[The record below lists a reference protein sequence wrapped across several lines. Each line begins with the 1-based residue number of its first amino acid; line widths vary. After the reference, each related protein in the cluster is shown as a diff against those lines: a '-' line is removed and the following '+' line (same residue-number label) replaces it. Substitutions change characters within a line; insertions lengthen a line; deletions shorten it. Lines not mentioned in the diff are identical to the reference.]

1 MTEQELQAYIQAIAP
16 ADRAA
21 MDAAEKRQAELAKPP
36 GSLGELE
43 TISVRLAG
51 ITGQVCPA
59 MDKCRVAVFA
69 ADNGVVDEGVSCAPR
84 SVTRQQ
90 AVNMTRHVT
99 GMSSL
104 AACFGDQV
112 AVVDVGMEQD
122 PHCDAILDRHI
133 RRTTGNI
140 TRDLHQALLAR
151 GHRSAVLYGRGPLS
165 ADPHVARICPSWYG
179 RAQGLTARVA
189 GLPYGRCIRSTRHL
203 LDRIHRIGPDVVHLQ
218 CLNGHFCNLYLLLE
232 DLKQS
237 GIPTVL
243 TLHAEFPYTGG
254 CSHAG
259 PCSGWKEHCGVCVR
273 TTPETT
279 CLLGNR
285 TAAGWRRLRGIYE
298 GWNRLT
304 VVGCSRW
311 IARRAAASSALSGI
325 PVTVIANGI
334 DTTVFR
340 PRRQEAAD
348 LHRAL
353 SIPPE
358 ERVVLFAAP
367 AFSREKG
374 FDLFLELARSCR
386 GLPLRFLAAGGRCTG
401 GPDNLTVLGHVSGRE
416 YMAVLY
422 TAADALVLCSRQDN
436 FPTVCLEAA
445 ACGTPVVGFS
455 VGGVAETILPGLGTA
470 VPPGDIPSMQR
481 ALLELPSPLPAAVE
495 RARVLWDCQRMAE
508 DYLALYRAITRQEVL

>member
-1 MTEQELQAYIQAIAP
+1 MNILQINCVYGV
-16 ADRAA
+16 
-21 MDAAEKRQAELAKPP
+21 
-36 GSLGELE
+36 GS
-43 TISVRLAG
+43 
-51 ITGQVCPA
+51 
-59 MDKCRVAVFA
+59 
-69 ADNGVVDEGVSCAPR
+69 
-84 SVTRQQ
+84 
-90 AVNMTRHVT
+90 
-99 GMSSL
+99 
-104 AACFGDQV
+104 
-112 AVVDVGMEQD
+112 
-122 PHCDAILDRHI
+122 
-133 RRTTGNI
+133 TGNI

-386 GLPLRFLAAGGRCTG
+386 YICYIRP
-401 GPDNLTVLGHVSGRE
+401 
-416 YMAVLY
+416 
-422 TAADALVLCSRQDN
+422 
-436 FPTVCLEAA
+436 
-445 ACGTPVVGFS
+445 
-455 VGGVAETILPGLGTA
+455 
-470 VPPGDIPSMQR
+470 
-481 ALLELPSPLPAAVE
+481 
-495 RARVLWDCQRMAE
+495 
-508 DYLALYRAITRQEVL
+508 

>member
-1 MTEQELQAYIQAIAP
+1 MNILQINCVYGV
-16 ADRAA
+16 
-21 MDAAEKRQAELAKPP
+21 
-36 GSLGELE
+36 GS
-43 TISVRLAG
+43 
-51 ITGQVCPA
+51 
-59 MDKCRVAVFA
+59 
-69 ADNGVVDEGVSCAPR
+69 
-84 SVTRQQ
+84 
-90 AVNMTRHVT
+90 
-99 GMSSL
+99 
-104 AACFGDQV
+104 
-112 AVVDVGMEQD
+112 
-122 PHCDAILDRHI
+122 
-133 RRTTGNI
+133 TGNI

-386 GLPLRFLAAGGRCTG
+386 GLPPVSRRWWSLHRRLR
-401 GPDNLTVLGHVSGRE
+401 NLTARLCLRAGAHGP
-416 YMAVLY
+416 LY
-422 TAADALVLCSRQDN
+422 YRRRRPGPVQPPGQLPHGL
-436 FPTVCLEAA
+436 PGAA

-470 VPPGDIPSMQR
+470 VPPGTFPLCSVHCWSCRLPFQQPWNGRGPVGLPKNGRRLSGAEPS
-481 ALLELPSPLPAAVE
+481 
-495 RARVLWDCQRMAE
+495 
-508 DYLALYRAITRQEVL
+508 IHQEVL

>member
-1 MTEQELQAYIQAIAP
+1 MNILQINCVYGV
-16 ADRAA
+16 
-21 MDAAEKRQAELAKPP
+21 
-36 GSLGELE
+36 GS
-43 TISVRLAG
+43 
-51 ITGQVCPA
+51 
-59 MDKCRVAVFA
+59 
-69 ADNGVVDEGVSCAPR
+69 
-84 SVTRQQ
+84 
-90 AVNMTRHVT
+90 
-99 GMSSL
+99 
-104 AACFGDQV
+104 
-112 AVVDVGMEQD
+112 
-122 PHCDAILDRHI
+122 
-133 RRTTGNI
+133 TGNI

-367 AFSREKG
+367 AFSREKAYG
-374 FDLFLELARSCR
+374 
-386 GLPLRFLAAGGRCTG
+386 
-401 GPDNLTVLGHVSGRE
+401 NVSF
-416 YMAVLY
+416 
-422 TAADALVLCSRQDN
+422 ALL
-436 FPTVCLEAA
+436 
-445 ACGTPVVGFS
+445 
-455 VGGVAETILPGLGTA
+455 
-470 VPPGDIPSMQR
+470 IPS
-481 ALLELPSPLPAAVE
+481 
-495 RARVLWDCQRMAE
+495 
-508 DYLALYRAITRQEVL
+508 

>member
-1 MTEQELQAYIQAIAP
+1 MNILQINCVYGV
-16 ADRAA
+16 
-21 MDAAEKRQAELAKPP
+21 
-36 GSLGELE
+36 GS
-43 TISVRLAG
+43 
-51 ITGQVCPA
+51 
-59 MDKCRVAVFA
+59 
-69 ADNGVVDEGVSCAPR
+69 
-84 SVTRQQ
+84 
-90 AVNMTRHVT
+90 
-99 GMSSL
+99 
-104 AACFGDQV
+104 
-112 AVVDVGMEQD
+112 
-122 PHCDAILDRHI
+122 
-133 RRTTGNI
+133 TGNI

-358 ERVVLFAAP
+358 ERVVLLAKAP
-367 AFSREKG
+367 
-374 FDLFLELARSCR
+374 
-386 GLPLRFLAAGGRCTG
+386 
-401 GPDNLTVLGHVSGRE
+401 
-416 YMAVLY
+416 
-422 TAADALVLCSRQDN
+422 
-436 FPTVCLEAA
+436 
-445 ACGTPVVGFS
+445 
-455 VGGVAETILPGLGTA
+455 
-470 VPPGDIPSMQR
+470 
-481 ALLELPSPLPAAVE
+481 
-495 RARVLWDCQRMAE
+495 
-508 DYLALYRAITRQEVL
+508 

>member
-1 MTEQELQAYIQAIAP
+1 MNILQINCVYGV
-16 ADRAA
+16 
-21 MDAAEKRQAELAKPP
+21 
-36 GSLGELE
+36 GS
-43 TISVRLAG
+43 
-51 ITGQVCPA
+51 
-59 MDKCRVAVFA
+59 
-69 ADNGVVDEGVSCAPR
+69 
-84 SVTRQQ
+84 
-90 AVNMTRHVT
+90 
-99 GMSSL
+99 
-104 AACFGDQV
+104 
-112 AVVDVGMEQD
+112 
-122 PHCDAILDRHI
+122 
-133 RRTTGNI
+133 TGNI

-179 RAQGLTARVA
+179 RAQGLAARVA

-285 TAAGWRRLRGIYE
+285 TAAAWRRLRGIYE

-386 GLPLRFLAAGGRCTG
+386 RLPLRFLAAGGRCTG

-416 YMAVLY
+416 HMAVLY

-508 DYLALYRAITRQEVL
+508 DYLALYRAVTRQEVL